1 MQTLPN
7 RLLLTPNLS
16 QHNLKIRAKV
26 MFSQL
31 VVLHS
36 SCRLIHK
43 GLETRHANHPEP
55 TIVESIFS
63 CLKVQTF
70 FERYNNCPRKDYWRE
85 KANTAAKRARCKSLD
100 RFRRLKL
107 SHGTYVAE

>member
-26 MFSQL
+26 MFFQF
-31 VVLHS
+31 VVLHK

-43 GLETRHANHPEP
+43 ALETRHANHPEP
-55 TIVESIFS
+55 TIFEFVFS
-63 CLKVQTF
+63 CLTVKDISP

-85 KANTAAKRARCKSLD
+85 KANTAAKRARCQSLD
-100 RFRRLKL
+100 RLPRLKL
-107 SHGTYVAE
+107 SPGT